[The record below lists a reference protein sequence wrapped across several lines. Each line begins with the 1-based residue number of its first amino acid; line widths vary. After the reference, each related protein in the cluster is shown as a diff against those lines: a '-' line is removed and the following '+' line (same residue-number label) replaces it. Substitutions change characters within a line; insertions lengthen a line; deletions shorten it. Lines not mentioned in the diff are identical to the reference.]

1 MSRRLKIK
9 TASPEET
16 LAVGRVIA
24 RALARVR
31 VVLLEGP
38 LGAGK
43 TVVAQGM
50 CAELGVEEPVT
61 SPTYTLQNEYYGTDD
76 RLIIH
81 VDAFRLGGAD
91 EFDDLGVLDRMDGDA
106 LLLVEWGDRVAEA
119 LPGALRVRWLRVD
132 LGLGR
137 REEQAGLDGLHHL
150 GGVADHGEPD
160 AGPAQQRVADG
171 PVRSHVV
178 QVAVHAPGVV
188 PDHDLRLEGV
198 DRRTDHGGTF
208 GARERSFA

>member
-119 LPGALRVRWLRVD
+119 LPGALRVEVTPDDGDGRVI
-132 LGLGR
+132 
-137 REEQAGLDGLHHL
+137 AI
-150 GGVADHGEPD
+150 
-160 AGPAQQRVADG
+160 
-171 PVRSHVV
+171 HV
-178 QVAVHAPGVV
+178 P
-188 PDHDLRLEGV
+188 EGV
-198 DRRTDHGGTF
+198 DLDLPAPEGT
-208 GARERSFA
+208 